1 MKKSNVILTVLIAA
15 VSAFLLWLWFNL
27 GFNTVDAPLDLIL
40 SVIWWAIVAVGIAF
54 VVKTEKTRRESV
66 RTVDLGEGRYYNSE
80 TGVRMMPV
88 GTSAV
93 DSIAGVLTALEYGFD
108 REDAP
113 DPDDRENPAN
123 WTHVVRTSKY
133 EPARTDD
140 DGERKDETWEGEVVV
155 VETGKAIPFD
165 SRERLAT
172 IIG

>member
-15 VSAFLLWLWFNL
+15 LSAFLLWLWFNL

-40 SVIWWAIVAVGIAF
+40 SVVWWAIVAVGIAF
-54 VVKTEKTRRESV
+54 VVKTEKTRQESV
-66 RTVDLGEGRYYNSE
+66 RTVYLGEGRLYNSE
-80 TGVRMMPV
+80 TGVRMLSAGAPV
-88 GTSAV
+88 T
-93 DSIAGVLTALEYGFD
+93 DSLAAILAGLTYGFD
-108 REDAP
+108 REAAP
-113 DPDDRENPAN
+113 DPDDKESPAN

-133 EPARTDD
+133 EPARND